1 MPRFEFES
9 KTIRWFYTMIFVS
22 CGESWLLVSRCVDD
36 RCDMASSDEDLG
48 RSRRSSAGDW
58 AWSSTGR
65 VLSGRT
71 IGRSGD
77 TMCGLHHTQEDKES
91 EFLGLGSKPSSMV
104 CQWFDLKTSGMISPG
119 LTSKPM
125 TTACP
130 GLASK
135 PAALVW

>member
-22 CGESWLLVSRCVDD
+22 CGESWLLVSRCVGDM
-36 RCDMASSDEDLG
+36 CDMANSDEDLR
-48 RSRRSSAGDW
+48 RSRRSSARDW
-58 AWSSTGR
+58 AWSSTGW
-65 VLSGRT
+65 VIGGRT

-77 TMCGLHHTQEDKES
+77 TMCGLHRTQEDEES
-91 EFLGLGSKPSSMV
+91 GFLGLASKPRSMI
-104 CQWFDLKTSGMISPG
+104 CQWFGLKTTRMISPG

-125 TTACP
+125 TTVCP

-135 PAALVW
+135 PAAPV